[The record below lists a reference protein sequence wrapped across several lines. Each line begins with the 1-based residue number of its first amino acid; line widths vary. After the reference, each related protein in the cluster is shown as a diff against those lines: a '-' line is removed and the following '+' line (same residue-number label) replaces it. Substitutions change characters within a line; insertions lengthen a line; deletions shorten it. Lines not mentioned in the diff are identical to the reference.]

1 MQSID
6 NDPCLH
12 SIPALALDKFRLP
25 LFALLAAVLGWL
37 FWHNHGWLLL
47 CTGLAIFLFG
57 MQCLEEGLRQLAGG
71 SLERLLARSTGTPR
85 KGLMFGIA
93 GTTLL
98 QSSTLVSLLTIAF
111 LGSGLIQLAGGIAII
126 LGANLGAT
134 TGIWLLALAGQN
146 VSLSPVALPLIVF
159 GVLGSFAG
167 PRGKAAGRVM
177 LGVAFIFLGIDGLR
191 TGFEALGGTTDFASN
206 GETGLVQTLLFVAIG
221 LVATVVLQSTHAV
234 LMLALAALAGG
245 QLQLDQSLAIAIGS
259 NVGSSVSTAVVGMF
273 GSNRSGQ
280 RLALFHVLFNVTTAL
295 LALLLL
301 TPLTWTMKTLAGLG
315 GFDDNALLQLAL
327 FHTLFNAGGVALFWP
342 LQARMATLL
351 AKWLPDRIDPALPDA
366 AGAPGMQR
374 LRAHYLGAPALES
387 VDAATAAVV
396 LELRHLG
403 SLSLEVISQ
412 ALCLPAD
419 LYRHPSPEPA
429 LLEARPDDPA
439 CHDVEQLYQQRIKG
453 VYGDL
458 LTFMGRLEM
467 PLDEAHQHF
476 WANSQMAALS
486 MVNAVKDAK
495 HLQKNLGLRLREP
508 ASPVRD
514 AYVALRRNLFEQIRA
529 MHEVVRAGEVEAGIK
544 RLRALDQH
552 AADFDA
558 AFRARLFEHVRLG
571 VLDGLAAGSL
581 LNDARYAE
589 RIYHSLRQV
598 FALVQE
604 PESLQRLRQQAAE
617 DARTRAGTV

>member
-1 MQSID
+1 MSF
-6 NDPCLH
+6 
-12 SIPALALDKFRLP
+12 DKIRLP
-25 LFALLAAVLGWL
+25 LFVLLAAVLGWS
-37 FWHNHGWLLL
+37 FWHHHGWLLL
-47 CTGLAIFLFG
+47 CAGLAIFLFG

-71 SLERLLARSTGTPR
+71 GLERLLARSTGTPR

-111 LGSGLIQLAGGIAII
+111 LGSGLIQLAGGISII

-146 VSLSPVALPLIVF
+146 VSLSPVALPLMVF

-191 TGFEALGGTTDFASN
+191 TGFEAMGGNTEFGSN
-206 GETGLVQTLLFVAIG
+206 GETGLVQTLLFVLIG

-301 TPLTWTMKTLAGLG
+301 VPLTWMMKALAGLA
-315 GFDDNALLQLAL
+315 GFGDNALLQLAL
-327 FHTLFNAGGVALFWP
+327 FHTLFNAGGVILFWP
-342 LQARMATLL
+342 LQARLASLL
-351 AKWLPDRIDPALPDA
+351 VKWLPDRTDPALPA
-366 AGAPGMQR
+366 ATDIPVIER
-374 LRAHYLGAPALES
+374 LRAHHLGGSALES
-387 VDAATAAVV
+387 VDAAAAAVV

-403 SLSLEVISQ
+403 TLSLEVISQ

-419 LYRHPSPEPA
+419 LYRQPAPAPA
-429 LLEARPDDPA
+429 LLEARPDDPT

-458 LTFMGRLEM
+458 LAFMGRM
-467 PLDEAHQHF
+467 DAPLDAQHQRF

-495 HLQKNLGLRLREP
+495 HLQKNLGPRLRQTP
-508 ASPVRD
+508 SPVRD

-529 MHEVVRAGEVEAGIK
+529 IHDLAQVDEVETGIE
-544 RLRALDQH
+544 RLHALDRQ
-552 AADFDA
+552 AAGFDTDF
-558 AFRARLFEHVRLG
+558 RTRLFEQVRLG
-571 VLDGLAAGSL
+571 QLDGLEAGSL
-581 LNDARYAE
+581 LNDASYAE
-589 RIYHSLRQV
+589 RIYRNLRQV
-598 FALVQE
+598 FAFVEE
-604 PESLQRLRQQAAE
+604 PESLQRLRQQKIDRN
-617 DARTRAGTV
+617 DA